1 MGHEKTI
8 GVLTSGG
15 DAPGMNAAI
24 RAVVRCGLHYGY
36 RMMAIN
42 KGYAGLIAGDIEE
55 VGARDVSDILQRGGT
70 ILQTARCKE
79 FTTEEGVKKGIEVAR
94 IFGLDALV
102 VIGGDGSFRG
112 AQDMAKFG
120 FPVIGIPGTI
130 DNDIGCS
137 EYTLG
142 YDTALNTAMEAIDK
156 IRDTATSHERCNL
169 VEVMGRSAG
178 HIALNVAIANGAEAC
193 IVPEKPFDLDNDII
207 KPIIEGHNRGKK
219 HYIIIVAEGVGAT
232 PEMAKKIEEKT
243 GVETRLTVLGYIQR
257 GGAPTLRD
265 RVMAGRMGRHAVE
278 LIRAEKYNRIVAW
291 QQGKVVD
298 IEIGKALAMKKTLNE
313 ADYQLAQMLSL

>member
-1 MGHEKTI
+1 MEKTKTI

-36 RMMAIN
+36 RMMAVN
-42 KGYAGLIAGDIEE
+42 KGYAGLLAGDITE

-70 ILQTARCKE
+70 VLQTARCKE
-79 FTTEEGVKKGIEVAR
+79 FTTEEGIKKGIEVAR

-112 AQDMAKFG
+112 ANDMARLG

-207 KPIIEGHNRGKK
+207 RPVIEGRNRGKK
-219 HYIIIVAEGVGAT
+219 HFIIIVAEGVGAT
-232 PEMAKKIEEKT
+232 PELAKEIEEIT

-265 RVMAGRMGRHAVE
+265 RVMAGRMGRHAVDLLHE
-278 LIRAEKYNRIVAW
+278 DKYNRIVAW
-291 QQGKVVD
+291 QQGRVVD
-298 IEIGKALAMKKTLNE
+298 LDIGEALAMKKTLNE
-313 ADYQLAQMLSL
+313 TDYQLAQMLSL